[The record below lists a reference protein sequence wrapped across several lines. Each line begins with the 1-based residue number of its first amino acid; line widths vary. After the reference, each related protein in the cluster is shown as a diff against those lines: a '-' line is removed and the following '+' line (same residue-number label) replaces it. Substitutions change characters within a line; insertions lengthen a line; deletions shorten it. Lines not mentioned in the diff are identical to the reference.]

1 MADGGTGARR
11 DYTALQRHVAYFDG
25 DDDGLV
31 GWRET
36 YRGIRALGAGVG
48 WSASLAAII
57 VLALGKLTGGGW
69 TTVRVANIHRGK
81 HPSDT
86 GVFDAAGELILP
98 RFQALFASVAQ
109 SSAADRISFAE
120 FRAFMK
126 LGPQSALGSFFSWAE
141 AKLFFCVAADCTKR
155 QGAGDVPAIR
165 ERTLLR
171 FYRGELV
178 PRIARLRKLRAE
190 RAARRGDAGRDRSQS
205 KN

>member
-1 MADGGTGARR
+1 MADGGSAARGS
-11 DYTALQRHVAYFDG
+11 YTALQRHVAYFDG

-36 YRGIRALGAGVG
+36 YRGIRALGTGVG
-48 WSASLAAII
+48 WSAVLAAII

-69 TTVRVANIHRGK
+69 TTVRIANIHRGK

-86 GVFDAAGELILP
+86 GVFDAAGELVLP

-109 SSAADRISFAE
+109 SSAPDRISFVE

-126 LGPQSALGSFFSWAE
+126 LGPQSAVGNFFSWAE
-141 AKLFFCVAADCTKR
+141 AKLFFCVATDCTKR
-155 QGAGDVPAIR
+155 EGAAEVPAIR

-171 FYRGELV
+171 FYRGELL

-190 RAARRGDAGRDRSQS
+190 RAARSGDAGGRRAHS